1 MKRVSRAGLRLALLI
16 AVPLAVLPQT
26 IESPQIRRVVGLNY
40 PRVARKIGIQG
51 EVRLIARVLEDGS
64 VAEVRVTEDK
74 VFLTEP
80 AKESLSRWVFAGCTG
95 SQKHCEVEVTFTF
108 KLTNEI
114 CKTQECPSEFRI
126 DVPGS
131 VTIEAKRFPAGIN

>member
-80 AKESLSRWVFAGCTG
+80 AKESLSLGGYLPDARDLKNTAR
-95 SQKHCEVEVTFTF
+95 
-108 KLTNEI
+108 L
-114 CKTQECPSEFRI
+114 R
-126 DVPGS
+126 
-131 VTIEAKRFPAGIN
+131 